1 MSIRIEIRSLAPAVE
16 PAGPAVTSSAGQ
28 AIVRSAAALGIS
40 TLRECRIV
48 RLYFLEDDPGP
59 DALQRL
65 CAFLL
70 ADPVLERAAW
80 GPIDHE
86 TGGSNGKEDVH
97 VVEVAYRPGVTDVA
111 ARELARGMGE
121 IGLLAC
127 EVATGTRYELTGD
140 LDDDALRRL
149 ARGLL
154 CNSTVQHF
162 SLGPIAV
169 HFGQDA
175 AAADR
180 VETVALRHLGSEEL
194 LALSKRRLLSLDLT
208 EMRTIQ
214 HYYADLGR
222 DPTDVELETLAQ
234 SWSEHCVHKTF
245 KAQVDFTWL
254 DAAGNVRQQEL
265 VDGLIYQ
272 YLAAATK
279 KLQPSWLKSAFVDN
293 AGIIAFDDNFD
304 LAFKVETH
312 NHPSALEPF
321 GGANTG
327 VGGVVR
333 DIIGVSA
340 RPIANTNVL
349 CFGPQDFPYA
359 QLPEGVLH
367 PQRIAGGVVAGIGD
381 YGNKLGIPTVNG
393 AVIYD
398 EGYLGNPLVFC
409 GCAGL
414 LPIGKHPRAAQVGD
428 LVVAL
433 GGRTGR
439 DGIHGAT
446 FSSAEL
452 THETA
457 ETAGSAVQIGD
468 PITEKGLIEVIE
480 LARDRG
486 LYTAITDC
494 GAGGFSSAVGEM
506 GEKLGVDVDLA
517 NAPLK
522 YPGLAPWEIWI
533 SEAQERMVV
542 AVPPGK
548 LPELQALADLW
559 DVELSVLGTFT
570 GDCTLRVRFNE
581 RVVAELPMAF
591 LHEGLPRRRMQA
603 VYQDPPP
610 GGTPPLGSTPP
621 PGSTPAATVLLT
633 MLRQPTLAS
642 KEPIVRRYD
651 HEVRGG
657 SIVRPFVG
665 PQMDGPADAAVLKP
679 LGTWEHAKGFVLS
692 AGVNPQLGRTD
703 PYAMAVSAVD
713 EAVRNAVAVGADPD
727 QLAILDNFCWGN
739 PTFPDRLGSLVR
751 TCQGCYDAALAYGT
765 PFISGKDSLFNEFN
779 GSPIPGTLLISA
791 IGIVPDV
798 GRTVT
803 SDLKAPGNRLYLV
816 GETRAELGGSL
827 LMQLEG
833 SSGGAAP
840 AMPPNPLE
848 RYRALHAA
856 IRDGLVQAAH
866 DLSEGGLAVAVAEMC
881 IAGRLGA
888 QVVLDPLQQ
897 GTGLAIT
904 EALFAESNGRLL
916 IEVAEGDAAAFEA
929 AMAGT
934 AIAQIGT
941 VQAAAE
947 LAITVKDEGEPKTV
961 LSVAVE
967 DLVAAWKGEVA

>member
-1 MSIRIEIRSLAPAVE
+1 MSVRIEIRSALT
-16 PAGPAVTSSAGQ
+16 AGQSSSGQ

-40 TLRECRIV
+40 TLQECRVV
-48 RLYFLEDDPGP
+48 RLYFLEYDPGEE
-59 DALQRL
+59 AIQRL

-70 ADPVLERAAW
+70 VDPVLEQASW
-80 GPIDHE
+80 GPVDQAQATSPSHAI
-86 TGGSNGKEDVH
+86 
-97 VVEVAYRPGVTDVA
+97 EVAYRPGVTDVA
-111 ARELARGMGE
+111 ARELARGMVE
-121 IGLLAC
+121 IGLPVC
-127 EVATGTRYELTGD
+127 EVATGTRYELVGD
-140 LDDDALRRL
+140 LPDDDLRRL

-154 CNSTVQHF
+154 CNTTVQHF

-180 VETVALRHLGSEEL
+180 VETVPLRDLSSTEL
-194 LALSKRRLLSLDLT
+194 LALSKRRLLSLDLA
-208 EMRTIQ
+208 ELQVIQ
-214 HYYADLGR
+214 RFYIDQAR
-222 DPTDVELETLAQ
+222 EPTDVELETLAQ
-234 SWSEHCVHKTF
+234 TWSEHCVHKTF
-245 KAQVDFTWL
+245 KAQIDFTWL
-254 DAAGNVRQQEL
+254 DAAGNVRQQET

-272 YLAAATK
+272 YLAAATNQ
-279 KLQPSWLKSAFVDN
+279 LRPTWLKSAFVDN
-293 AGIIAFDDNFD
+293 AGIIAFDDNYD

-359 QLPEGVLH
+359 RLPEGVLH

-381 YGNKLGIPTVNG
+381 YGNKLGLPTVNG
-393 AVIYD
+393 AVVYD

-414 LPIGKHPRAAQVGD
+414 LPAGKHPRAAQVGD

-457 ETAGSAVQIGD
+457 ESAGSAVQIGD
-468 PITEKGLIEVIE
+468 PITEKGLIELIE

-506 GEKLGVDVDLA
+506 GEKLGVEVDLA

-533 SEAQERMVV
+533 SEAQERMVL
-542 AVPPGK
+542 AVPPAH
-548 LPELQALADLW
+548 LAELQSLADLW

-570 GDCTLRVRFNE
+570 GDCTLRVRFHQ
-581 RVVAELPMAF
+581 RTVADLPMTF
-591 LHEGLPRRRMQA
+591 LHDGLPRRRMQA
-603 VYQDPPP
+603 IYQDPPL
-610 GGTPPLGSTPP
+610 TPSPPHPLTKQLQLPS
-621 PGSTPAATVLLT
+621 PAATLLS
-633 MLRQPTLAS
+633 MLSHPTLAT

-657 SIVRPFVG
+657 TVVRPFVG

-679 LGTWEHAKGFVLS
+679 LGTWEHDRGFVLS
-692 AGVNPQLGRTD
+692 AGVNPLLGRAD

-727 QLAILDNFCWGN
+727 RLAILDNFCWGN

-751 TCQGCYDAALAYGT
+751 ACQGCYDAALAYRT

-779 GSPIPGTLLISA
+779 GRPIPGTLLISA
-791 IGIVPDV
+791 IGIVPDI

-803 SDLKAPGNRLYLV
+803 SDFKRPGSRIYLV

-827 LMQLEG
+827 LHHLEG
-833 SSGGAAP
+833 RTGGVAP
-840 AMPPNPLE
+840 ALPDAPLA
-848 RYRALHAA
+848 RYRALHGAMRA
-856 IRDGLVQAAH
+856 GLVTAAH
-866 DLSEGGLAVAVAEMC
+866 DLSEGGLAVALAEMC
-881 IAGRLGA
+881 IGGRLGA
-888 QVVLDPLQQ
+888 QVTLDRLLGEEQ
-897 GTGLAIT
+897 GLVAV

-916 IEVAEGDAAAFEA
+916 VEVTEKDAAAFEA
-929 AMAGT
+929 ALHGT
-934 AIAQIGT
+934 WLAQIGS
-941 VQAAAE
+941 VQAEAE
-947 LAITVKDEGEPKTV
+947 LAVTAGGAPLLTLAVDE
-961 LSVAVE
+961 
-967 DLVAAWKGEVA
+967 LVQAWKGEVQ